1 MTFQSKKISKIKFWD
16 FPGFPGLVRT
26 LLVDQTVVDHQE
38 PETLELLTQ
47 STEVSLEIE
56 GQYW

>member
-1 MTFQSKKISKIKFWD
+1 MTFQSMKISKIRFWD
-16 FPGFPGLVRT
+16 FPGFPGPVRT
-26 LLVDQTVVDHQE
+26 LLADQTVVDQQE

-56 GQYW
+56 G